1 LFRAGG
7 RGFVIE
13 RTTNIQ
19 IREIDDDLF
28 LEFIN
33 GRHPTMY
40 PIQRVGVTGALT
52 WNQFLFHG
60 ILNYKAARRI
70 QSMDQA
76 AKEFLGRYNLTNN
89 NCQHFIRDLFA
100 RFPLSQ
106 QVLSH
111 LHDVDTMSVDLSTLL
126 GMVIDPIVRVAGVVE
141 GMIEDASQLI
151 SNNGD
156 QLIAS
161 PLPIVPNTPLS
172 VYNRN
177 QTTGG
182 RYVTERTMERNVAMS
197 ERRVDISSNDET
209 ARQLEFG
216 ENLDLVTGRL
226 VSSYRGVFPSR
237 SKSQSRS
244 RSATSAYVPQEEYML
259 MNQSQKAKLKNRRQK
274 MQVTR
279 TKNQSQTVLSSEIPP
294 TPYVLRRSIRKR
306 REPQKFSPS
315 NY

>member
-1 LFRAGG
+1 MFSEL
-7 RGFVIE
+7 IS
-13 RTTNIQ
+13 
-19 IREIDDDLF
+19 
-28 LEFIN
+28 
-33 GRHPTMY
+33 GRHHTMY
-40 PIQRVGVTGALT
+40 PIQRVGITGVLT

-76 AKEFLGRYNLTNN
+76 AEEFLGRYNLTNN

-126 GMVIDPIVRVAGVVE
+126 AMVINPIVQVAGVVE
-141 GMIEDASQLI
+141 GMMEDTSQLI

-182 RYVTERTMERNVAMS
+182 RYVTERTMDRNVAMS
-197 ERRVDISSNDET
+197 ERRIDISSNDET

-216 ENLDLVTGRL
+216 ENLDLVTGRSD
-226 VSSYRGVFPSR
+226 SSYRGVFPSR

-244 RSATSAYVPQEEYML
+244 RSAAIAYVQQEEYTL
-259 MNQSQKAKLKNRRQK
+259 MSQSQKAKLKNSREK
-274 MQVTR
+274 FQVTR
-279 TKNQSQTVLSSEIPP
+279 TKNQSRTVLNSEFPS
-294 TPYVLRRSIRKR
+294 TPNVLTRPIRKKR
-306 REPQKFSPS
+306 KPQKFSPS
-315 NY
+315 DYLSKK